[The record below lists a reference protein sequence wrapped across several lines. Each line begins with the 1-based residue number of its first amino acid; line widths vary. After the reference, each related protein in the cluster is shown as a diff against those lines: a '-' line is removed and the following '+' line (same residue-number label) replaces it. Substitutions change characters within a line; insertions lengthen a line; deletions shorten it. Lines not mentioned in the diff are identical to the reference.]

1 MGSDFK
7 HTVKKISGGLSLANI
22 ARAELIE
29 GLRQCNEAQVNLF
42 KQMYSFK
49 NMEDDIKTV
58 VANMPEEKLD
68 WALSQVD
75 RTLALDK

>member
-1 MGSDFK
+1 MGSNFK
-7 HTVKKISGGLSLANI
+7 HTIKKISGGLSLADI

-29 GLRQCNEAQVNLF
+29 GLHQCTEPQVHLF

-49 NMEDDIKTV
+49 NMEADIKTV

-75 RTLALDK
+75 RTLDK